1 MNDQD
6 TIVEKVLPLRKQ
18 SGFTVLGSALL
29 VLLGFS
35 LTWAQDGTVGDTDI
49 EIFNISGNVSNEA
62 HGYTTTRDVNR
73 KAPVGNVT
81 TANVNFSVLGFDSG
95 VNFRYD
101 TDDSDFRQSV
111 NRIGFSG
118 SWRWI
123 ALSAGDVSPSWGSY
137 SLSGTR
143 IRGGHVELTPGSLI
157 LEVTGGRANRAI
169 GPDDDEQLR
178 RVSFERMLYGA
189 RVGVGNTSASFF
201 TISGFYAKD
210 DPESITL
217 PEDMDDSDL
226 FSGRNAS
233 PPAENLLI
241 SPELQLSLFD
251 RSFQFGVQGSASA
264 LTRDLRSQRIDVQ
277 EIGVPEFVTDVMEI
291 RSSTRLGLAGS
302 AFTRLNV
309 DPVDLQLNYERYQP
323 GFESLGLR
331 SVRDD
336 QQSYSAELGMDLFD
350 RRLRLTNR
358 FGINEDNLA
367 GNRTQTQTGMDY
379 SVDATTQLGQN
390 ITLSTGYSITTTSS
404 EPENQQA
411 QTTSSNHVNQN
422 FQLQPT
428 LNVMRGDN
436 THTVTL
442 STFYQTN
449 RSEIVTQQDQ
459 RITEG
464 YTLNTSVSYSLSLFG
479 GLSFNSSVNGLIG
492 DSGASDITNFGLNT
506 GVGYSFFDGEVSTNL
521 NLGFSRNQVS
531 RQGQGEQPGM
541 DSVTGQFNG
550 SGTLSWQITDSGS
563 LRFNVRTNSNTIQEG
578 QGNEFSEFES
588 RLAFNY
594 NF

>member
-35 LTWAQDGTVGDTDI
+35 LSWAQDGTVGDTDI

>member
-35 LTWAQDGTVGDTDI
+35 LSWAQDGTVGDTDI

-411 QTTSSNHVNQN
+411 QTTSSSHVNQN